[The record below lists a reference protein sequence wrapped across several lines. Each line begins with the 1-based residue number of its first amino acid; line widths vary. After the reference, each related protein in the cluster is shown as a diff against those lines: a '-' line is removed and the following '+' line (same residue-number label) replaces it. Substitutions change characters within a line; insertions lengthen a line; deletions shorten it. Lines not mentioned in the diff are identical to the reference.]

1 MSDRSPAKAVIAL
14 SALVILGGC
23 AGLFGDPQT
32 NIGQEGGYNATEKIH
47 VTSANGLNASEREI
61 VVARTMARVE
71 VIRGMEFTSSV
82 SVRVISRAEYRNQS
96 GGQGGNGNSD
106 YTVWKNQIWEALFIV
121 NETTNA
127 NNAVSGVYGSTVLG
141 YYSNGEIVIVSD
153 SETPHLD
160 RATLAHE
167 LTHALQ
173 DQQLTLGGGRE
184 KTRDARLAENGLIEG
199 GANYVENTYAHR
211 CDTRWSCLPR
221 PGQNQSEQ
229 SGQSNQSESGVSP
242 YNQGI
247 YMTVIMPYVEGPAF
261 VDALYERGGWEAV
274 NNAYEDIP
282 ESTEQ
287 IIHPDRYPDDDPATV
302 SVEDRSSKEWK
313 RFDVKPQANTL
324 GEVSIYSMFWVN
336 GVIDH
341 NSHEQFNYSHPLS
354 AGWAGDRIVPYR
366 NGNQYGYVWK
376 TKWDTKHD
384 ASQFAD
390 GYHTLLERKGAR
402 QTNGAYVIPEN
413 NPYGDAFRI
422 YRDGRTVT
430 IVNAPTVEEL
440 DQVHQ
445 QSK

>member
-1 MSDRSPAKAVIAL
+1 MSDRPPAKAVIAL
-14 SALVILGGC
+14 SVLVVLGGC
-23 AGLFGDPQT
+23 TGLFGGSQT
-32 NIGQEGGYNATEKIH
+32 NIGQEGGYNATDQVH

-71 VIRGMEFTSSV
+71 VIRGQEFTSSV

-96 GGQGGNGNSD
+96 GGQRRDNSNN
-106 YTVWKNQIWEALFIV
+106 TVWKNQIWEALFLV
-121 NETTNA
+121 DEPTNA
-127 NNAVSGVYGSTVLG
+127 NNATSGVYGSTVLG
-141 YYSNGEIVIVSD
+141 YYSNGKIVIVSD
-153 SETPHLD
+153 SETPRLD

-173 DQQLTLGGGRE
+173 DQQLTLGGGTRE

-199 GANYVENTYAHR
+199 GANYVESTYAHR
-211 CDTRWSCLPR
+211 CDKKWSCLPR
-221 PGQNQSEQ
+221 PGQNQSDR
-229 SGQSNQSESGVSP
+229 SNQSESGSPP

-261 VDALYERGGWEAV
+261 VDALYERGGWETV

-287 IIHPDRYPDDDPATV
+287 IIHPDRYPDEDPTAV
-302 SVEDRSSKEWK
+302 SVKDRSSKEWK
-313 RFDVKPQANTL
+313 RFDVKPQSNTL
-324 GEVSIYSMFWVN
+324 GEVSIYSMFWIN
-336 GVIDH
+336 GIIDH
-341 NSHEQFNYSHPLS
+341 KSHKQFNYSHPLS

-366 NGNQYGYVWK
+366 NGDQYGYVWK

-390 GYHTLLERKGAR
+390 AYRTLLEQKGAHR
-402 QTNGAYVIPEN
+402 TNGAYVIPN
-413 NPYGDAFRI
+413 KSPYGDAFRVI
-422 YRDGRTVT
+422 RDGRTVT
-430 IVNAPTVEEL
+430 IVNTPTVEEL

-445 QSK
+445 QPK